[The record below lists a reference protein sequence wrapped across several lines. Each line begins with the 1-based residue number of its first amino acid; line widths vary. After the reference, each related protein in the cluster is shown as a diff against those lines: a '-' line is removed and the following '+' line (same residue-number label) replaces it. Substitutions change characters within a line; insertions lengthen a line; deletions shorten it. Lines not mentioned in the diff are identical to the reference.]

1 MNAKIIFSVIIL
13 FFLSGNLYPQMD
25 HQMSGNTKVKKDK
38 NPAVIIPGLG
48 NYHYKVTTDSKKA
61 QQFFDQGLILVYGFN
76 HHEAVRSFKMAAKLD
91 PDMAMAYW
99 GIAYALGPN
108 INLPADS
115 LQRKQAYNA
124 VRKALKLSVN
134 SSKKEKDFIYAL
146 SKRYA
151 EDVNKTEQSVKD
163 KEFSYAMKDVM
174 TKYPGDLDAAAIYA
188 ESLMNLKP
196 WQYWN
201 ADGTPA
207 DGTEEIILV
216 LENVIKKDPKHPG
229 ANHYYIHA
237 VEASDDPGR
246 ALASAELLKDLVPS
260 AGHLVHMPAHIFFR
274 VGDYEGASIANINA
288 INSDEDYIKKY
299 KPEGIYPV
307 MYYNHNINFLSV
319 SRMMEGNYIEAIS
332 AANKIADNVKPYL
345 KDMPMLEGFY
355 ANPLLINISFAKWD
369 DIINT
374 QVPDTSMNLYSAIY
388 YYSKALAFA
397 SNDNQ
402 DQTRYCL
409 NEFLNF
415 KSKITE
421 DVIIG
426 LTPAALILN
435 MMQDIIFANVALNE
449 DRIDNAIKLFK
460 DAVAKEDKI
469 NYDEPPDYYPSVRL
483 MLGAALYQNEEFEEA
498 EKVFRDELKKYP
510 HNGRGL
516 FGLKE
521 SLLAQ
526 EKITEAEEVDKEF
539 IKAWINADVI
549 LSMTDL

>member
-1 MNAKIIFSVIIL
+1 
-13 FFLSGNLYPQMD
+13 MD

-402 DQTRYCL
+402 DQTRNCL

-426 LTPAALILN
+426 LTPAALILS